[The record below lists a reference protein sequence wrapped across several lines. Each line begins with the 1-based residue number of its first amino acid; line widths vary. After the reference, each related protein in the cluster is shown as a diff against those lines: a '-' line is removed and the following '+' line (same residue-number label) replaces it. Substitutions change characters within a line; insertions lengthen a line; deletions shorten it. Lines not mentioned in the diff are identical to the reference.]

1 MMKMY
6 AMVKKNVYTIINK
19 MIAVWNMQEAE
30 EVYMSTL
37 EIV

>member
-30 EVYMSTL
+30 EVYMNTL